1 MYEKLEKLFEKQWM
15 MNPAT
20 GSVDTYENWEC
31 EIDRTEMQSLVPVIP
46 GDDQSHWIQGYMF
59 DAACL
64 MDDEIRERLHNEMA
78 PCEDEVFFRRYQHE
92 HFEKYDE
99 FLTV

>member
-1 MYEKLEKLFEKQWM
+1 MYEKIEKLFEKQWM

-20 GSVDTYENWEC
+20 GSVDSYENWEC
-31 EIDRTEMQSLVPVIP
+31 EIDRIEMKSLVPVIP
-46 GDDQSHWIQGYMF
+46 GDDQSHWIEGYME
-59 DAACL
+59 AAISL

-78 PCEDEVFFRRYQHE
+78 PCSNEVFFRRYQHE
-92 HFEKYDE
+92 HYNKYGE

>member
-1 MYEKLEKLFEKQWM
+1 MEKLEKLFEKQWM

-31 EIDRTEMQSLVPVIP
+31 EDGRVEMKSLVPVIP
-46 GDDQSHWIQGYMF
+46 GDDQSHWIEGYME

-64 MDDEIRERLHNEMA
+64 MDDEIRERLHEMA
-78 PCEDEVFFRRYQHE
+78 PCDDEIFFRRYQHE
-92 HFEKYDE
+92 HFEKYNE